1 MWPWCPR
8 AASAEHPHPSG
19 TCPLQRQAGAQGC
32 PDLCP
37 PPPGSLG
44 AAEQTAVLTGV
55 QAERLAGRVPL
66 RICGESRASQHAA
79 WQSPETL
86 HLQPRGEASE
96 ARASRTPPG
105 TAQAK
110 AGCCPSESPARAFLP
125 MATQG
130 HLPQA
135 SQEKPGPH
143 WRHLCRSWGERSAG
157 PGAPPRAPAQKG
169 HRGHCKWAPDLRVL
183 VKRFL
188 ISAMVAWGSTWGKHR
203 PQRSQGGVGH
213 DRGPLLVRGD
223 GRGPGQLLWEGEGWS
238 SGSPPTWPKGAARA
252 LPEWGQL

>member
-19 TCPLQRQAGAQGC
+19 TCPLQRQARAQGC

-55 QAERLAGRVPL
+55 QAEGLAGRVPL

-86 HLQPRGEASE
+86 RLQPRGEAS
-96 ARASRTPPG
+96 RPVPPG
-105 TAQAK
+105 HRQEQPRQRRDVVLPKAPQGRSCQWPRRDTCPRQAK
-110 AGCCPSESPARAFLP
+110 RSLGHSGGISAGA
-125 MATQG
+125 
-130 HLPQA
+130 
-135 SQEKPGPH
+135 
-143 WRHLCRSWGERSAG
+143 GER
-157 PGAPPRAPAQKG
+157 GAQDRVPPRDPAQKG
-169 HRGHCKWAPDLRVL
+169 HRGHCEWAPDLRVL

-213 DRGPLLVRGD
+213 DRGPLLIRGD
-223 GRGPGQLLWEGEGWS
+223 GRGGLGVSILG
-238 SGSPPTWPKGAARA
+238 TRNRKC
-252 LPEWGQL
+252 LP